1 MLTVAIEGVYCRVA
15 EPEWDDPLDPSHAAS
30 RGQRWNPPGTECLY
44 LNRDED
50 TARANVARRFA
61 GLAYG
66 PEDIDPAT
74 APVLVEVTL
83 PAGQAADAYSDD
95 GLAPLGLPH
104 TYPHNTDGNLIPHS
118 TCQPIG
124 AAVLEAGLDGVDY
137 RSAAVGS
144 DRELAW
150 FPRGAAAQQR
160 SRRTF
165 DDWW

>member
-15 EPEWDDPLDPSHAAS
+15 DPEWDDSLDPSYAAS
-30 RGQRWNPPGTECLY
+30 QGQRWNPPGTECLY
-44 LNRDED
+44 LNRDEQ
-50 TARANVARRFA
+50 TARANVARRFV

-66 PEDIDPAT
+66 PEDLDPAT

-83 PAGQAADAYSDD
+83 PAGQAADAYSDG
-95 GLAPLGLPH
+95 GLASLGLPD
-104 TYPHNTDGNLIPHS
+104 TYPHNADGRPMPHS

-124 AAVLEAGLDGVDY
+124 TAVLDAGLDGVDY
-137 RSAAVGS
+137 RSAAADG

-150 FPRGAAAQQR
+150 FPRGRAAQQR

-165 DDWW
+165 NDWW

>member
-1 MLTVAIEGVYCRVA
+1 MLTVAIEGVYCRFA
-15 EPEWDDPLDPSHAAS
+15 EPEWDDPLDPSYAAS
-30 RGQRWNPPGTECLY
+30 WGQRWNPAGTECLY

-50 TARANVARRFA
+50 TARANVAHRFA

-66 PEDIDPAT
+66 PDDFDPAT

-95 GLAPLGLPH
+95 GLASLGLPH
-104 TYPHNTDGNLIPHS
+104 TYPHHADGNLIPHS
-118 TCQPIG
+118 TCQPVG
-124 AAVLEAGLDGVDY
+124 TAVLDAGLDGVDY
-137 RSAAVGS
+137 RSAAPGGG
-144 DRELAW
+144 RELAW
-150 FPRGAAAQQR
+150 FPRGAAAQQK